1 MKAQLGKMFIA
12 LDQTNAFFS
21 GTFQHANLFGKYLYI
36 HTYMGVLDSLGS
48 VNLRSNSIIL
58 IIVMKLL

>member
-36 HTYMGVLDSLGS
+36 LYLGS